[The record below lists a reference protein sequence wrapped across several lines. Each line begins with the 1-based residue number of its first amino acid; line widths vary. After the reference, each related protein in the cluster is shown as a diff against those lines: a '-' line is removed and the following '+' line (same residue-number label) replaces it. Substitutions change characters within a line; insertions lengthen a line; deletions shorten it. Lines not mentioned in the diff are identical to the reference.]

1 MFREMTEKQKAVVIA
16 VTNQYINML
25 YNNVIN
31 DNGVESFIGW
41 CEDGDVFE
49 GSHID
54 NWDECIALMEEV
66 APLIDKLT
74 YKFLNLGH

>member
-1 MFREMTEKQKAVVIA
+1 MTEEKKAAVIA

-25 YNNVIN
+25 HNNVIN
-31 DNGVESFIGW
+31 DHGVESFIDW
-41 CEDGDVFE
+41 CDSGDVFE
-49 GSHID
+49 SRND
-54 NWDECIALMEEV
+54 NWRECVALMEEV